1 MESDSTNDLYKECLR
16 NHAASLGSYAT
27 DGCGEFTLDD
37 TSVSTLQ
44 CAACGCHR
52 NFHRKVSYSN
62 RRDHIM
68 HSPSSETV
76 VMEMMDYAEGNNERN
91 SRPPVMVVESGE
103 RSGKKRFRTKFT
115 AEQREKMMEF
125 AEKLGWKLQ
134 RKDEEDEV
142 ERFCEGIGV
151 SRQVFKVWMHNH
163 KNSSST
169 TSASP
174 GNASSLTTQPPLCNV
189 VFQSRV
195 GDALILTILNLGADL
210 SHLWLYQNY
219 WTEGRYVT
227 QKDSVFMLRNW
238 HTATDETELKPEL
251 PKLTALGN
259 AILHF
264 DKIEKDHGL
273 DLKWRDPTGSLL

>member
-1 MESDSTNDLYKECLR
+1 
-16 NHAASLGSYAT
+16 
-27 DGCGEFTLDD
+27 
-37 TSVSTLQ
+37 
-44 CAACGCHR
+44 
-52 NFHRKVSYSN
+52 
-62 RRDHIM
+62 
-68 HSPSSETV
+68 
-76 VMEMMDYAEGNNERN
+76 
-91 SRPPVMVVESGE
+91 
-103 RSGKKRFRTKFT
+103 
-115 AEQREKMMEF
+115 
-125 AEKLGWKLQ
+125 
-134 RKDEEDEV
+134 
-142 ERFCEGIGV
+142 
-151 SRQVFKVWMHNH
+151 
-163 KNSSST
+163 
-169 TSASP
+169 
-174 GNASSLTTQPPLCNV
+174 

-227 QKDSVFMLRNW
+227 QKDSVFMLRNL